1 MYLFPKPD
9 DAFRVVDRNFT
20 SIVLGSKESNEA
32 AYRAWQR
39 AEAKNTPIGQMKKSA
54 GGRAA
59 IKAVNDFLKK
69 LELDEEYQGWFHS
82 ATYEDVATYWAQHLF
97 TWRLKQTLPETV
109 EFVSALA
116 KGSIACRGLWGSG
129 ERAAAIQM
137 VADLPWANTDTM
149 QWYLAVLRTNRDEI
163 PDEWHL
169 PAQAMTMS
177 AIARMVMLEGSRL
190 GSPSDRAW
198 NIYDLMNARHPDTGD
213 LMAIRYFM
221 DQTLAATE
229 GVETHSEFADLA
241 LKHIEDHDTRQREAK
256 KYRAGKVVPPHKQ
269 CLQINENMK
278 SFMSKRSAEE
288 LFYLA
293 NIACFCQKL
302 YRRLQKTRD
311 LGLDPI
317 TPFDDFKAFR
327 DVPEDQL
334 KEAMKHAAS
343 YEFSMGF

>member
-1 MYLFPKPD
+1 MYLFRKPED
-9 DAFRVVDRNFT
+9 VLKLVDRNFAT
-20 SIVLGSKESNEA
+20 MVLGSKESDPTV
-32 AYRAWQR
+32 YRAWQR
-39 AEAKNTPIGQMKKSA
+39 ADANNTPISQMKKSA

-59 IKAVNDFLKK
+59 IKAADEFLRGLDLKEEDF
-69 LELDEEYQGWFHS
+69 EYYRS
-82 ATYEDVATYWAQHLF
+82 ATYEDVATFWAQQLF
-97 TWRLKQTLPETV
+97 TWKLKKTLPDTV
-109 EFVSALA
+109 AFVNALA
-116 KGSIACRGLWGSG
+116 KGSVACRHLWESG

-137 VADLPWANTDTM
+137 VSDLPWANTDTM
-149 QWYLAVLRTNRDEI
+149 QWYLSVLRTNRDEI
-163 PDEWHL
+163 TDEWHL

-198 NIYDLMNARHPDTGD
+198 NIHDLMGARHPDTGD
-213 LMAIRYFM
+213 LVAIRYFM
-221 DQTLAATE
+221 DQTLAAAE

-241 LKHIEDHDTRQREAK
+241 LKHVEDDDTRQREAK
-256 KYRAGKVVPPHKQ
+256 KYRAGKVVPPYKQ

-278 SFMSKRSAEE
+278 SFMSERSAEE

-302 YRRLQKTRD
+302 YRRLQKTQD

-327 DVPEDQL
+327 DMPENHL

-343 YEFSMGF
+343 HEFSMGF

>member
-1 MYLFPKPD
+1 MYFFRKPED
-9 DAFRVVDRNFT
+9 VFKVVDRNFT
-20 SIVLGSKESNEA
+20 TMVLGSKESDA
-32 AYRAWQR
+32 TAYRAWQR
-39 AEAKNTPIGQMKKSA
+39 AEEKSQMKKSI

-59 IKAVNDFLKK
+59 IKAVNDFLKGLNLK
-69 LELDEEYQGWFHS
+69 EEELEYYRSG
-82 ATYEDVATYWAQHLF
+82 TYEDVATFWAQLLF
-97 TWRLKQTLPETV
+97 TWKLKETMPDTV
-109 EFVSALA
+109 AFVNALA
-116 KGSIACRGLWGSG
+116 KGSVACRHLWESG

-137 VADLPWANTDTM
+137 VSELPWANTDTM
-149 QWYLAVLRTNRDEI
+149 RWYLSALRTNRDEM
-163 PDEWHL
+163 PEEWHL

-177 AIARMVMLEGSRL
+177 AIAGMVMLEGSRL

-221 DQTLAATE
+221 DQTLAAAE
-229 GVETHSEFADLA
+229 GIETHSEFADLA
-241 LKHIEDHDTRQREAK
+241 LKHIEDDDTRQREAK
-256 KYRAGKVVPPHKQ
+256 KYRAGKVIPPHKQ

-317 TPFDDFKAFR
+317 TPFDDFQAFGEL
-327 DVPEDQL
+327 PEDRL
-334 KEAMKHAAS
+334 KEAMKHAAY
-343 YEFSMGF
+343 YEFRMGF